1 MKILPLVLLVLGL
14 AALGGAVW
22 FRTVPDDPAVWH
34 VDPLT
39 ATKPATPNAALVRPE
54 GGDRAAPVYPVTPE
68 ALAEAF
74 DAMALAQ
81 PRTSRIA
88 GRPDD
93 LFMTYVQRSAL
104 WGFPDY
110 ISVRILPAEGGAT
123 WAAFSRSRYGDSDL
137 GVNAKRLSDW
147 QAALEARLARPAS

>member
-1 MKILPLVLLVLGL
+1 MKILPLVLLLLGI
-14 AALGGAVW
+14 AAVGGAVW
-22 FRTVPDDPAVWH
+22 FRMVPDDPGVWH

-39 ATKPATPNAALVRPE
+39 ATKPETPNAALVRPE
-54 GGDRAAPVYPVTPE
+54 GGDRAAPVYALTPE

-88 GRPDD
+88 GAPGD

-110 ISVRILPAEGGAT
+110 ISVRILPEGDGAT
-123 WAAFSRSRYGDSDL
+123 WAAFSRSRYGHSDL
-137 GVNAKRLSDW
+137 GVNAKRLTDW
-147 QAALEARLARPAS
+147 QAALEARLAS

>member
-1 MKILPLVLLVLGL
+1 MKILALILLLAGL
-14 AALGGAVW
+14 AVLGGAVW

-54 GGDRAAPVYPVTPE
+54 GGDRVAPVYVLTPE

-81 PRTSRIA
+81 PRTLRIA
-88 GRPDD
+88 GTPGD

-110 ISVRILPAEGGAT
+110 ISVRILPEEGGAS
-123 WAAFSRSRYGDSDL
+123 WAAFSRSRYGHSDL
-137 GVNAKRLSDW
+137 GVNARRLTAW

>member
-14 AALGGAVW
+14 AAAGGAVW
-22 FRTVPDDPAVWH
+22 FRTVPDDPETWH

-39 ATKPATPNAALVRPE
+39 AAKPATPNAALVRPE

-74 DAMALAQ
+74 DAVALAQ
-81 PRTSRIA
+81 PRTSRLA
-88 GRPDD
+88 GAPGAF
-93 LFMTYVQRSAL
+93 FMTYVQRSAL

-110 ISVRILPAEGGAT
+110 ISVRILPVEGGAT
-123 WAAFSRSRYGDSDL
+123 WAAFSRSRYGHSDL
-137 GVNAKRLSDW
+137 GVNAKRLADW
-147 QAALEARLARPAS
+147 QAALEARLAPPAS